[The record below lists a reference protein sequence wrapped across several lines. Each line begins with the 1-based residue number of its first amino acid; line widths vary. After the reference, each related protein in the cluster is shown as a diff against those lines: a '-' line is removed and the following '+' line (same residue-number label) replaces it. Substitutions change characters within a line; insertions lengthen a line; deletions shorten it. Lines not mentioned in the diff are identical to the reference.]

1 MNKSEDYG
9 MKAVR
14 LAGKGQE
21 VFVPAVF
28 AIHSGKALAQVTAIQ
43 IPMDNLLDIGA
54 EKSILP
60 LAPLLIDLNK
70 GFKMVLDTPV
80 VVRRWRVLWTVNGGG
95 SENQPLI
102 IFTHQVSPL
111 IHRY

>member
-1 MNKSEDYG
+1 MNTSEDYG

-28 AIHSGKALAQVTAIQ
+28 VIHSDKAIAQFTAIQ
-43 IPMDNLLDIGA
+43 IPVDNLLDIGA

-80 VVRRWRVLWTVNGGG
+80 V
-95 SENQPLI
+95 I
-102 IFTHQVSPL
+102 
-111 IHRY
+111 